1 MSARAR
7 ALLSALAV
15 GAFAL
20 TPAAAGAAADAPVAH
35 HVPLGSTV
43 VPFKSIGVIKLG
55 MIPQAVLRKLGK
67 PSSVQRLNGEISELG
82 YNGGSVL
89 AFFFRQNGR
98 DQCDEVEAF
107 GEHLHPPGHPHRELA
122 CVAQA
127 CLPRAQE
134 AQRRKL
140 QPHSGPRGGRRLT
153 ADRLHRVARQGRGVR
168 PPDPLLPALAA
179 QTTDQEPCSERLLEA
194 GGRQSS
200 SPD

>member
-55 MIPQAVLRKLGK
+55 MTPQAVLRKLGK
-67 PSSVQRLNGEISELG
+67 PSSIQRLNGEISELG

-89 AFFFRQNGR
+89 AFFFPRNGR

-107 GEHLHPPGHPHRELA
+107 GKHLHTPQGIHTGSSLA
-122 CVAQA
+122 SLKHAY
-127 CLPRAQE
+127 
-134 AQRRKL
+134 
-140 QPHSGPRGGRRLT
+140 RGLKKHNAASYNLIQGRVGVDGSRLT
-153 ADRLHRVARQGRGVR
+153 DFTVLHDKVAAFDLQILYYLR
-168 PPDPLLPALAA
+168 
-179 QTTDQEPCSERLLEA
+179 
-194 GGRQSS
+194 
-200 SPD
+200 